1 MYEIVLTQ
9 NPHKWTTQMHCSSME
24 DVCGFLTN
32 ETPHYTYL
40 WSVDTTGKYI
50 YGGIVLTNETTHYII
65 MVEMV
70 SS

>member
-1 MYEIVLTQ
+1 MVLT
-9 NPHKWTTQMHCSSME
+9 H
-24 DVCGFLTN
+24 TN
-32 ETPHYTYL
+32 DTPYYVYL

-50 YGGIVLTNETTHYII
+50 YGGIFVVLTNETTHYII